1 MNYLIYFNYIIYV
14 IISFSTLYIFVFA
27 VAGLF
32 NFKQGKPQDEKQ
44 RRFAILIPGYKED
57 TVVIEVAQEA
67 LKQNYPKHLFDIIIV
82 ADGFRQET
90 LDKLKVLDI
99 RLIVVELEFST
110 KSRALNAALRALDK
124 DYDVAI
130 ILDADNLMEKEFL
143 KKVNTSFSAGN
154 KVVQAHRVAKNIDTS
169 YAILDAA
176 SEEINNHIF
185 RKGHRVLGFSSALIG
200 SAMAFDYKY
209 FRNMMKKVEV
219 VGGFDKEIE
228 VLTLEK
234 KIKIEYLPDAYVYD
248 EKVPNAKVFSSQRR
262 RWLSAQLHF
271 FGKSFIPATR
281 DLFLKGNYDLFD
293 KAVQFILIPR
303 ILLLG
308 ILFIASVISIFIGTR
323 TIILEWFSLLALCL
337 LTFIISTPLYMYN
350 IKTFK
355 ALMKIPSG
363 FYYMFLSLLKI
374 KGANKEFIH
383 TKHSYNAFQKKS
395 KKKIK

>member
-67 LKQNYPKHLFDIIIV
+67 LKQNYPKHLFEIIIV

-124 DYDVAI
+124 DYDIAI
-130 ILDADNLMEKEFL
+130 ILDADNLMEKDFL

-209 FRNMMKKVEV
+209 FCNMMKKVEV

-293 KAVQFILIPR
+293 KAVQFVLIPR

-308 ILFIASVISIFIGTR
+308 ILFIASAISMFIGTT

-363 FYYMFLSLLKI
+363 FYFMFLSLLKI